1 MSLAAATAA
10 ILTAAALLAAPA
22 PPTPQAAPLQTAPF
36 PAPLR
41 LAPAP
46 AAGGQCRPDPAS
58 AETPEAL
65 ARRFHDLGFQQDAAA
80 MAALLAPG
88 AVIHNAHDDV
98 RMSDAEFLSLLG
110 VGRAGRTDIVQTLT
124 SGSTAVLRK
133 TTAYGGEIL
142 LVVQTDGGC
151 VTGVTSFYD

>member
-10 ILTAAALLAAPA
+10 ALTAAALLAAPA
-22 PPTPQAAPLQTAPF
+22 PPTQQAAAF

-41 LAPAP
+41 LEPAP
-46 AAGGQCRPDPAS
+46 AGGGQCRPDPAS

-98 RMSDAEFLSLLG
+98 RMSDEDFLSLLG
-110 VGRAGRTDIVQTLT
+110 VGRAGRTEIVQTLT
-124 SGSTAVLRK
+124 SGATAVLRE